1 MLLTEKRFLQILNDL
16 VDENPLACQAVLSIL
31 DIVFTKDVKT
41 MAVTI
46 EECPRLMVNMD
57 FLNENVIKETDVKTV
72 ILHEFLHVLL
82 NHTEH
87 YTHMNPLTNI
97 ALDSVINAIIHRSLG
112 SEYSDFFSRYYK
124 NSKGIAVILRPMTES
139 DEIKMGYK
147 KFASLNKDEKVI
159 VKLWWDIYQGKVVV
173 DDILDAAKSLE
184 ELDFVSS
191 ISDILGEKH
200 LIGGH
205 DHWKRKEI
213 SEELRKALD
222 RALSEMNGDGI
233 WRSPKDRGIGAN
245 PYEALF
251 VKKDER
257 MTRWERTAW
266 RVLMN
271 LLTPDR
277 AAPQREWEERD
288 TMMPILTE
296 RDRRSFMKTLWSPL
310 IPEAVWQT
318 NIPKKGTTTQIYLD
332 VSGSMNAEMQAI
344 VALLNRMRRFIR
356 MPFWAFSDEVKPAV
370 IERGVLKTQTT
381 GGTSMNCV
389 LSHVAE
395 TRPKKA
401 LIITDGYIESCRKDL
416 LNKNK
421 GQTLHVLLSRD
432 GSASEIRKAGIPYT
446 QLEKYPS

>member
-1 MLLTEKRFLQILNDL
+1 MLLTERRFREILNEL

-31 DIVFTKDVKT
+31 DIIFTKKVNT
-41 MAVTI
+41 MAVTM
-46 EECPRLMVNMD
+46 EGRPCLLVNLD
-57 FLNENVIKETDVKTV
+57 FLNENAITETDVKAV

-82 NHTEH
+82 NHTEQ
-87 YTHMNPLTNI
+87 YTRMNPLTNI

-112 SEYSDFFSRYYK
+112 AEYSGFFSRYYQH
-124 NSKGIAVILRPMTES
+124 SKGIAVILRFRNKKDEATTINNYNSLTS
-139 DEIKMGYK
+139 DEKI
-147 KFASLNKDEKVI
+147 I
-159 VKLWWDIYQGKVVV
+159 IKLWHEIYIGKVVV

-184 ELDFVSS
+184 QLAFVSS
-191 ISDILGEKH
+191 TFEILGGKH

-277 AAPQREWEERD
+277 AAPQREWEERE
-288 TMMPILTE
+288 TVMPILTE
-296 RDRRSFMKTLWSPL
+296 RDRRSFLKTLWSPL
-310 IPEAVWQT
+310 IPETVWQT
-318 NIPKKGTTTQIYLD
+318 NVPKKAATTQIYLD

-356 MPFWAFSDEVKPAV
+356 MPFWAFSNEVKPAV
-370 IERGVLKTQTT
+370 IERGILKTQTT

-389 LSHVAE
+389 LRHLAE
-395 TRPKKA
+395 TKPGKA
-401 LIITDGYIESCRKDL
+401 LIITDGYIESCEKLL

-421 GQTLHVLLSRD
+421 DQTLHILLSRD
-432 GSASEIRKAGIPYT
+432 GSAAEIQKAGIPYT
-446 QLEKYPS
+446 QLEKYLS